1 MSKNLPASFST
12 HLSGTTH
19 STVELYKISAVGMSL
34 FTYTDS
40 KESVSYLGLEYTPYP
55 IKRSK
60 IAFSTDLMVDQT
72 IITMAKN
79 WGANRGIDINLFS
92 GADLSIT
99 RVNKDNPNVD
109 NLLMFDGEVADIVTN
124 FETIEMRSQTLDFL
138 NFEIPRREIQVGCNW
153 KLYDKFCALGLTLF
167 QDVGSV
173 SSSALLGRELI
184 STTFSGQ
191 TNDYYTQGFIEM
203 TSGNNKS
210 LKRNVS
216 SHVGMTITVVP
227 NFPSSVVSGSEF
239 KIAPGC
245 RKDIV
250 DCESKFSNLINYGG
264 FPYTPKQDDI
274 I

>member
-1 MSKNLPASFST
+1 MSKNLPSSFST

-40 KESVSYLGLEYTPYP
+40 KESVNYLGIEYTPYP
-55 IKRSK
+55 IKRGK

-72 IITMAKN
+72 VITMAKN
-79 WGANRGIDINLFS
+79 WGVDRGIDINLFS

-138 NFEIPRREIQVGCNW
+138 NFEIPRREVQVSCNW
-153 KLYDKFCALGLTLF
+153 KLYDKYCAVGLTLF
-167 QDVGSV
+167 QTAGTIDET
-173 SSSALLGRELI
+173 AFLGRELV

-191 TNDYYTQGFIEM
+191 TNDYYTQGFIQM
-203 TSGNNKS
+203 TSGDNIN
-210 LKRNVS
+210 LRRNVS
-216 SHVGMTITVVP
+216 SHTGLTITVVP
-227 NFPSSVVSGSEF
+227 NFPYAVDEFDNF
-239 KIAPGC
+239 KISPGC
-245 RKDIV
+245 RKDII
-250 DCESKFSNLINYGG
+250 DCETKFSNLINYGG